1 MIQNYKVH
9 QGFVCLIR
17 TTTIM
22 TTKQIKKTKPKT
34 LEVGFSKL
42 LLVIPRNKQ

>member
-22 TTKQIKKTKPKT
+22 TTKQIKKPKT